1 MTSHSASPSPA
12 DLVITDS
19 RDLLDLWRR
28 LMGHGGFGQRTLW
41 LVFLDVDGR
50 VEPTVVP
57 LDGVPVVPGDF
68 LAGLTSVLSELVR
81 GGDVASVA
89 MLLSRP
95 GPAAMTNSDRR
106 WAQALAP
113 LTRWPVHLA
122 TRDHVQPF
130 APDDL
135 VDATCAPV

>member
-1 MTSHSASPSPA
+1 MTSNSAPPPLA

-28 LMGHGGFGQRTLW
+28 LMGPGGFGQRSLW
-41 LVFLDVDGR
+41 LAFLDVDGR

-57 LDGVPVVPGDF
+57 IDSLPVVPDDF
-68 LAGLTSVLSELVR
+68 LAGLTSVLSELVS

-106 WAQALAP
+106 WAQALAA